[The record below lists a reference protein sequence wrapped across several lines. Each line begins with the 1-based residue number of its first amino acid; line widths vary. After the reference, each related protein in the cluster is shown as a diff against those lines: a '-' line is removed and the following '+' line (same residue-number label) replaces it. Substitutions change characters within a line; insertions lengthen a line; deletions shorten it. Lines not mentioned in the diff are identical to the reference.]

1 MTFYNMALQF
11 FCFLSQV
18 VAFYNKT
25 LQCRGFFRY
34 AVTFYNKNFQIFVL
48 KLMFFSLHDD
58 NKYFQI
64 CEFL

>member
-25 LQCRGFFRY
+25 LQCRGFFRNV
-34 AVTFYNKNFQIFVL
+34 VTFYNKNFQIFVL
-48 KLMFFSLHDD
+48 KLMFF
-58 NKYFQI
+58 FTT
-64 CEFL
+64 